1 MCRSMTTQNNSLI
14 VMSVQDI
21 VWQTEDSSQEF
32 LPKDVWSSKLSL
44 DIAIPGSFKAAT
56 GRIFEG

>member
-1 MCRSMTTQNNSLI
+1 MTQNNSLI

-32 LPKDVWSSKLSL
+32 LPKTVWSSKLSL
-44 DIAIPGSFKAAT
+44 DIAFPGSFKAVT
-56 GRIFEG
+56 VRIFEG